1 MIFLAGCSR
10 GIFVFLLIQVAVRIQ
25 FFAFVGLR
33 SPSPFWLK
41 TKLFR
46 TSRCSQK
53 SLALFPHFQN
63 FKKEG
68 KERKWSHSVV
78 SDSLQPHGLQP
89 TRLFCPWD
97 FPGKSTGVGCHF
109 FFQGTFLTQGSN
121 PGLPHCRQTLLLS
134 EPPGKSQSFNCRL
147 NLVF

>member
-1 MIFLAGCSR
+1 M
-10 GIFVFLLIQVAVRIQ
+10 LIQVAVRIQ

-33 SPSPFWLK
+33 SPFPFWLK

-53 SLALFPHFQN
+53 SLAPFLHFQS
-63 FKKEG
+63 FKKESEVVQSCPTLYNPMHCSLPG
-68 KERKWSHSVV
+68 SSVHGIFQARALERVAISFSRGPSQHRDRTLVSHIV
-78 SDSLQPHGLQP
+78 G
-89 TRLFCPWD
+89 RRF
-97 FPGKSTGVGCHF
+97 FP
-109 FFQGTFLTQGSN
+109 
-121 PGLPHCRQTLLLS
+121 